1 MKMLSDLFWNSGVVV
16 IVAALT
22 GSGWYWNHLKLI
34 DGRGLSRLF
43 STEAAHFVNFA
54 FHTLF
59 FLIIVIA
66 FFHDQKAQK

>member
-1 MKMLSDLFWNSGVVV
+1 MKLPSDFFWSSGVVV

-22 GSGWYWNHLKLI
+22 GAGWYWNHLKLI

-59 FLIIVIA
+59 FLIFVIA

>member
-1 MKMLSDLFWNSGVVV
+1 MKVLSDFLWNAGVVV

-43 STEAAHFVNFA
+43 GTEAAHLVNFA

-66 FFHDQKAQK
+66 FFRDQRAQQ

>member
-1 MKMLSDLFWNSGVVV
+1 MKLPSDFFWSSGVVV

-22 GSGWYWNHLKLI
+22 GAGWYWNHLKLI

-43 STEAAHFVNFA
+43 SAEAAHFVNFA